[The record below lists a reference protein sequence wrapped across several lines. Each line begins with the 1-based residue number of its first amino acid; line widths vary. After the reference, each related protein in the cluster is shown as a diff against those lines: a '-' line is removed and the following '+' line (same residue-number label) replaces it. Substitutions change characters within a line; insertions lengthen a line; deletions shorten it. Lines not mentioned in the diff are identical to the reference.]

1 MKKNKKLNISI
12 SELIEIAWCDKTS
25 FDDIRGQIG
34 LNESQVKKIMKSNL
48 NQDYIKFGESE

>member
-34 LNESQVKKIMKSNL
+34 LNESQVKKNHEIELKTK
-48 NQDYIKFGESE
+48 II